1 MNSPNRSF
9 NTELT
14 PNRSFIAE
22 ISTNSAKNKK
32 WLGFV
37 TSSYCR
43 ARSNFQPI
51 WNLGKSKRER

>member
-22 ISTNSAKNKK
+22 ITTNSAKNKK
-32 WLGFV
+32 WLGF

-51 WNLGKSKRER
+51 

>member
-22 ISTNSAKNKK
+22 ITTNSAKNKK
-32 WLGFV
+32 WLGF